1 MITRAIAKQRGTKTE
16 YIRAA
21 GGLVWRRAKS
31 RYEIIVIRRERYND
45 WTLPKGKLDPGE
57 TWEQAAIREVREE
70 TGFRTKIL
78 SFAGAVAYPTDKGP
92 KLVRFWHMLTSGPA
106 QARHDHEVAEVLWL
120 PVPAARERLDY
131 ELERALLEAW
141 DRPPSRT

>member
-1 MITRAIAKQRGTKTE
+1 MITRAIAKRKGTKTD

-31 RYEIIVIRRERYND
+31 GYEIIVIRRERYND

-57 TWEQAAIREVREE
+57 SWEQAALREVREE
-70 TGFRTKIL
+70 TGIRARRL
-78 SFAGAVAYPTDKGP
+78 GFAGAVAYTTDKGP
-92 KLVRFWHMLTSGPA
+92 KLVRFWHMLAIGA
-106 QARHDHEVAEVLWL
+106 QGSLDHEVAEAIWL
-120 PVPAARERLDY
+120 PVQAARERLDY

-141 DRPPSRT
+141 DSPKLAAR